1 METGEWRKTILFQ
14 LQTRDKREI
23 ECFQDLI
30 AQHNKVFE
38 NANSLRYEN
47 LQLSIQNEKLKVEG
61 ISGNSSATE
70 TRLHEEIQHLKQK
83 LLSQTEELAEL
94 HKRKGENAQQ
104 IIDLNA
110 KLLDRD
116 RVLVA
121 KEHSLEE
128 CQSKIASLEAEVG
141 MLTQAN
147 KELRHLNDALRDE
160 HQALQLAFNA
170 LEEKLRRVQDENG
183 ELVKRLMGYKAKDA
197 EKLNEENDNFLNEG
211 SKHFSSVLST
221 FGIFR
226 KRHAKMQ
233 KEIEEACRDTRG
245 VCGDDFQEGFGPI
258 SQSTL
263 PTKVH
268 LKFDAHEGEV
278 NAVKWSPVDRLV
290 VTGGAD
296 RKVKLWDVSKGTQ
309 DNRGVL
315 VGSNAGVMSVDFDT
329 SGSLI
334 LGASN
339 DFAARIWT
347 VGDQKLRVLQHTLTG
362 HSGKVLAAK
371 FLGDASKIVTGSHD
385 RTLKIWDL
393 KNRACTETKFAG
405 SSCNDLVTVDN
416 AGSSIIS
423 GHFDKTVRFWDSR
436 SESSANNIVLNGK
449 VTSLDLTRDAKYL
462 LACVRDD
469 TLKLIDL
476 RMNQVVNSFCC
487 EGFKVGCDWSRATFS
502 PDGQFVAVGSADGAV
517 YIWCVPTAK
526 VEKILKEHGSAVTAT
541 AWHPYGNFLAS
552 VDRSKRVIIWA
563 GDI

>member
-1 METGEWRKTILFQ
+1 MEMAEWRQTILFK
-14 LQTRDKREI
+14 LQNRNRKETY
-23 ECFQDLI
+23 CFQDLI

-38 NANSLRYEN
+38 SANALRNEN
-47 LQLSIQNEKLKVEG
+47 LHLSIQNEKLRVEG
-61 ISGNSSATE
+61 GGGSNSIAE
-70 TRLHEEIQHLKQK
+70 TRLSEEVQNLKQK

-104 IIDLNA
+104 IIDLNV
-110 KLLDRD
+110 KLQERD
-116 RVLVA
+116 KMMSTKDVTIA
-121 KEHSLEE
+121 ES
-128 CQSKIASLEAEVG
+128 QSKIASLDAEVG
-141 MLTQAN
+141 MLTHAN
-147 KELRHLNDALRDE
+147 KELKHLNDVLRDE
-160 HQALQLAFNA
+160 YQALQLAFNV
-170 LEEKLRRVQDENG
+170 LEEKLRKVQDENRQ
-183 ELVKRLMGYKAKDA
+183 LVDRLIKYKAKDA
-197 EKLNEENDNFLNEG
+197 DRMNEENDNFLNDG
-211 SKHFSSVLST
+211 SKPFTSKLST

-245 VCGDDFQEGFGPI
+245 VGSEDYQEGYGPI

-268 LKFDAHEGEV
+268 VKFDGHEGEV
-278 NAVKWSPVDRLV
+278 NAVKWSPVDRIV

-309 DNRGVL
+309 ENKAIL
-315 VGSNAGVMSVDFDT
+315 VGSNAGVMAVDFDT

-339 DFAARIWT
+339 DYATRVWT
-347 VGDQKLRVLQHTLTG
+347 VSDQRLRHTLTG
-362 HSGKVLAAK
+362 HSGKVMAAK
-371 FLGDASKIVTGSHD
+371 FLGEASKIVTGSHD

-393 KNRACTETKFAG
+393 ISRACVVTKFAG

-416 AGSSIIS
+416 AGSTIIS
-423 GHFDKTVRFWDSR
+423 GHFDKTIRFWDSR

-449 VTSLDLTRDAKYL
+449 VTSLDLTRDAKHL

-476 RMNQVVNSFCC
+476 RMNHVINSFSS
-487 EGFKVGCDWSRATFS
+487 EGFKVGCDWARATFS
-502 PDGQFVAVGSADGAV
+502 PDGQYVAVGSADGAV
-517 YIWCVPTAK
+517 YIWGVTTGK
-526 VEKILKEHGSAVTAT
+526 VEKVLKEHGSAVTAT
-541 AWHPYGNFLAS
+541 AWHPYGTFLAS
-552 VDRSKRVIIWA
+552 VDKSKRTVIWV